1 MSKTV
6 FEKITSSKEAFVE
19 WLLGEKE
26 PLELQSPEGT
36 GVILINIGVDI
47 TLAECDGDCDAC
59 PSCDTCEYSDDDYDD
74 ADNMD
79 EAECFEDEECFD
91 DLPEEA
97 QQQIRD
103 ALLTVLSAEVNDD

>member
-1 MSKTV
+1 MNKTI

-19 WLLGEKE
+19 WLLGEKA

-36 GVILINIGVDI
+36 GVILIDIGVDI

-59 PSCDTCEYSDDDYDD
+59 PSCDTCEYVEDEYDD
-74 ADNMD
+74 ADDMD
-79 EAECFEDEECFD
+79 EAEAYEDEECFD

-103 ALLTVLSAEVNDD
+103 ALLAVLGTEVNDD